1 MRRCCEQQ
9 GEVVTMR
16 DDLRQARDDGAGRI
30 LTVRLDWRSLIPVVA
45 LVATVWLLGRIWET
59 LLLLVVALILAGA
72 LAPLMG
78 RLEARGLGR
87 GGAVGV
93 ILLGLVAA
101 LGALGA
107 LVLPALVGQVQGF
120 VAAEPQLQAQLA
132 ARAAAFPPLAGQA
145 AAIRDAQPIAL
156 LAPLAAGVL
165 GYAGAAAQVVVLTL
179 TVVVMTLYLLADQE
193 RIRGFA
199 FALLPRAYHVR
210 VARILLDMG
219 TIVGGY
225 MRGQALT
232 SLAMG
237 VVVFAVLAATGT
249 PNPLALAAF
258 AALADLVP
266 LVGGFLV
273 LIPVTL
279 AALAQGPVVAA
290 IVFGVI
296 LAYQQ
301 LEGHILIPRIYGQ
314 TLRLSPLA
322 VLVALIVGG
331 QLLGIIGA
339 LLALP
344 LAAGLRVLVEDLRIA
359 LPGELP
365 GEASERDRDARAE
378 EAYAAGAEGSSA
390 LEAAGLATTIAAE
403 AQEETLAETGML
415 EHPLEE
421 RGDPPL
427 TPPAYPNPAR

>member
-1 MRRCCEQQ
+1 
-9 GEVVTMR
+9 MR
-16 DDLRQARDDGAGRI
+16 DNLRQVRDDGAGRI
-30 LTVRLDWRSLIPVVA
+30 LTVRLDWRSLIPVVV
-45 LVATVWLLGRIWET
+45 LVGGVWLVGQIWET
-59 LLLLVVALILAGA
+59 VLILTVALLLAGS
-72 LAPLMG
+72 LAPLLA

-87 GGAVGV
+87 GAALGV
-93 ILLGLVAA
+93 ILLGLVVA

-107 LVLPALVGQVQGF
+107 LVLPAMLKQVQDF
-120 VAAEPQLQAQLA
+120 VATEPAFQAQLA

-145 AAIRDAQPIAL
+145 AALRDTPPTAL
-156 LAPLAAGVL
+156 LAPLAGGAL
-165 GYAGAAAQVVVLTL
+165 GYAGAAAQVAVLAL
-179 TVVVMTLYLLADQE
+179 TVVVMTVYMLADQE

-199 FALLPRAYHVR
+199 FALLPRGYHVR
-210 VARILLDMG
+210 AARILLDMG
-219 TIVGGY
+219 VIVGGY

-237 VVVFAVLAATGT
+237 AVVFVVLAATGT
-249 PNPLALAAF
+249 PNALALAAF
-258 AALADLVP
+258 AALADLIP

-273 LIPVTL
+273 LIPATL
-279 AALAQGPVVAA
+279 AALAGGPLAAA

-301 LEGHILIPRIYGQ
+301 VEGHLLIPRIYGQ

-331 QLLGIIGA
+331 QLLGIVGA

-365 GEASERDRDARAE
+365 GEAHERAADARAE
-378 EAYAAGAEGSSA
+378 EAYAAGAAGSSA
-390 LEAAGLATTIAAE
+390 LEAAELATTIAAE
-403 AQEETLAETGML
+403 GQEETLAETGMV

-427 TPPAYPNPAR
+427 TPPAVPNPAR

>member
-1 MRRCCEQQ
+1 MTRCEKQP
-9 GEVVTMR
+9 GEEATMR
-16 DDLRQARDDGAGRI
+16 DNLRQALDDGEGRI
-30 LTVRLDWRSLIPVVA
+30 LTVRLDWRSLIPVVV
-45 LVATVWLLGRIWET
+45 LVGGVWLVGKIWET
-59 LLLLVVALILAGA
+59 LLILTVALILAGS
-72 LAPLMG
+72 LAPLMA

-87 GGAVGV
+87 GAALGV
-93 ILLGLVAA
+93 ILLGLVTA

-107 LVLPALVGQVQGF
+107 LVLPAMLKQVQDF
-120 VAAEPQLQAQLA
+120 VAAEPRLQAQLA
-132 ARAAAFPPLAGQA
+132 ERAAAFPPLAGQA
-145 AAIRDAQPIAL
+145 VALRDAQPTAL
-156 LAPLAAGVL
+156 LAPLAADAL
-165 GYAGAAAQVVVLTL
+165 GYAGAAAQLLVLTL
-179 TVVVMTLYLLADQE
+179 TVVVMTLYMLADQE

-199 FALLPRAYHVR
+199 FALLPRGYHVR
-210 VARILLDMG
+210 AARILLDMEV
-219 TIVGGY
+219 IVGGY

-249 PNPLALAAF
+249 PNALALAAF
-258 AALADLVP
+258 AALADLIP

-273 LIPVTL
+273 LIPATL
-279 AALAQGPVVAA
+279 AALTQGPLAAA

-301 LEGHILIPRIYGQ
+301 VEGHLLIPRIYGQ

-339 LLALP
+339 LLSLP

-365 GEASERDRDARAE
+365 GEASERAADARGA

-390 LEAAGLATTIAAE
+390 LEAAGLATTIAAA

-427 TPPAYPNPAR
+427 TPPPYPNPAR

>member
-1 MRRCCEQQ
+1 
-9 GEVVTMR
+9 MR
-16 DDLRQARDDGAGRI
+16 DDLRRAIDDGGGRV
-30 LTVRLDWRSLIPVVA
+30 LTVRLDWRSLIPVVVLA
-45 LVATVWLLGRIWET
+45 GGVWLIGRIWET
-59 LLLLVVALILAGA
+59 LLLLVIALVLAGA
-72 LAPLMG
+72 LAPVLG
-78 RLEARGLGR
+78 RLERRGLGR
-87 GGAVGV
+87 GAAIGV
-93 ILLGLVAA
+93 ILLGLLAA

-107 LVLPALVGQVQGF
+107 LVLPALVRQVQDF
-120 VAAEPQLQAQLA
+120 VAAEPALQAQLA
-132 ARAAAFPPLAGQA
+132 DRVAAFPPLAGQA
-145 AAIRDAQPIAL
+145 AALRAAQPTAL
-156 LAPLAAGVL
+156 LAPLAADAV
-165 GYAGAAAQVVVLTL
+165 GYAGAAAQTVVLTL
-179 TVVVMTLYLLADQE
+179 AVVVMTLYMLADQE

-210 VARILLDMG
+210 AARILLDMG
-219 TIVGGY
+219 TVVGGY

-237 VVVFAVLAATGT
+237 LVVFAVLAATGT

-273 LIPVTL
+273 LFPVAL
-279 AALAQGPVVAA
+279 AALVRGPLAA
-290 IVFGVI
+290 AVVFGVI

-301 LEGHILIPRIYGQ
+301 VEGHILIPRIYGQ

-322 VLVALIVGG
+322 VLVALLVGG
-331 QLLGIIGA
+331 QLLGIVGA

-365 GEASERDRDARAE
+365 GEASERARDARSE

-390 LEAAGLATTIAAE
+390 LEAAGLATAIAAE
-403 AQEETLAETGML
+403 AQEATLAETGVA

-421 RGDPPL
+421 RGDPPH
-427 TPPAYPNPAR
+427 TPPRYPNPAR

>member
-1 MRRCCEQQ
+1 MVREAMREA
-9 GEVVTMR
+9 T
-16 DDLRQARDDGAGRI
+16 DDGEGRV
-30 LTVRLDWRSLIPVVA
+30 LTVRLDWRSLVPVVV
-45 LVATVWLLGRIWET
+45 LVGGVWLIGRIWET
-59 LLLLVVALILAGA
+59 LLLVVVALILAGA
-72 LAPLMG
+72 LAPLLG

-87 GGAVGV
+87 STGIG
-93 ILLGLVAA
+93 IILVALLA
-101 LGALGA
+101 ILGALGA
-107 LVLPALVGQVQGF
+107 LVLPALVAQVQQF
-120 VAAEPQLQAQLA
+120 VDAEPMLQAQLA
-132 ARAAAFPPLAGQA
+132 DRAAAFPPLAGQA
-145 AAIRDAQPIAL
+145 DAIRAAQPTMF
-156 LAPLAAGVL
+156 LAPLAADAL
-165 GYAGAAAQVVVLTL
+165 GYAGAAAQLVVLTL

-193 RIRGFA
+193 RIRGFT
-199 FALLPRAYHVR
+199 FALLPRAYHIR

-219 TIVGGY
+219 VIVGGY

-237 VVVFAVLAATGT
+237 VVVFVVLAATGT

-258 AALADLVP
+258 AALADLIP

-273 LIPVTL
+273 LLPVTL
-279 AALAQGPVVAA
+279 AALAGGPVSAA

-301 LEGHILIPRIYGQ
+301 IEGHILIPRVYGQ

-322 VLVALIVGG
+322 VLVALLIGG

-344 LAAGLRVLVEDLRIA
+344 LAAGLRVLVEDLRIE

-365 GEASERDRDARAE
+365 GEASERAREERAE
-378 EAYAAGAEGSSA
+378 ETYVAEAAGSSA
-390 LEAAGLATTIAAE
+390 FEAAELATAMAVQV
-403 AQEETLAETGML
+403 QEETEAETGVI
-415 EHPLEE
+415 EHPVEE

-427 TPPAYPNPAR
+427 TAPSRPNPAR